1 MDEIMFDFW
10 FYTSKGETNLKLYDE
25 GRDEENEIMGTL
37 KSVEEVNELQVL
49 FLFVTVSLLELF
61 L

>member
-1 MDEIMFDFW
+1 MFDFW
-10 FYTSKGETNLKLYDE
+10 FCTSKGETNLKLYDE